1 MRIGGSC
8 GVVVDRRPPATG
20 LGERNTPLGRRSGLK
35 GLAEFDEQLLA
46 ILRVK
51 DERLEP
57 FIVEQ
62 FATADRCIETL
73 TLLRRHT
80 HQRNPAIGRG
90 NNAIHRRQQR
100 VALVGPSRNLSGQEV
115 CGVLGVLCVERAS
128 EQ

>member
-1 MRIGGSC
+1 MWIGSSC

-90 NNAIHRRQQR
+90 NNAIHRGQQR
-100 VALVGPSRNLSGQEV
+100 VPLVGAARRFPSQEV
-115 CGVLGVLCVERAS
+115 RGVLRVLRVELAS